1 MIRPVTHQGT
11 RHRTRHRIRHV
22 RATARYRPDTF
33 DRYL

>member
-1 MIRPVTHQGT
+1 MIRYAS
-11 RHRTRHRIRHV
+11 RHRIRHGIRHV